1 MSVSEWLPQSI
12 VVLFLFF
19 GVISSYK
26 GSTDKTF
33 ATTVFGCIILLGLLW
48 WGGFFGR

>member
-48 WGGFFGR
+48 CGGFFGR